1 VKIKIYNKRSDG
13 ILKAW
18 NTSENNGHANVFQ
31 KCVWI
36 QDWYKAVGK
45 PMNKVQLFIEP
56 ISYESKIK
64 V

>member
-1 VKIKIYNKRSDG
+1 VKIKIYNKFSDE

-31 KCVWI
+31 KYVWI
-36 QDWYKAVGK
+36 QDWYKAVDK
-45 PMNKVQLFIEP
+45 PMNKVQLFIVH
-56 ISYESKIK
+56 ISYEREIQ

>member
-1 VKIKIYNKRSDG
+1 VKIKIYNKFSDE

-18 NTSENNGHANVFQ
+18 NTFENNGHANVFQ
-31 KCVWI
+31 KCAWI
-36 QDWYKAVGK
+36 QNWYNAVGE
-45 PMNKVQLFIEP
+45 PMHKVQLFIVP